1 MSSTR
6 GWTLGVATALIAG
19 AVGLAPFV
27 VRYWSARLGADEGG
41 RQTRAGAL
49 KPMRASPDEGE
60 APERRPSP
68 RAQSSAEPSDRDFHP
83 DRPQPSTLELARD
96 DDAAPDA
103 EEEPSLEAAAVQASV
118 QEAPAATEPTLFAAP
133 FASAGAHAPEAR
145 TVAVEPED
153 EGEPPPEEAPEPAPT
168 RRVSITVLESR
179 TQPGLCK
186 GSNDALDAR
195 EALMARFH
203 AVSWDSGSLLYL
215 DPRLAP
221 GAHVSLVAD
230 LEQAE
235 NELRRVLQLAPPRPD
250 VFAYYDTRL
259 LLAGGCTNDEVV
271 AYYDGALHVV
281 PSHDD
286 VAQSILHEYTHHALT
301 AAGLIGPAW
310 AQEGIAMHMAGETWW
325 RGGWM
330 TRVLERP
337 FSLEVMESAVP
348 YTLRSDQAGLFY
360 AQSAAMVA
368 CAMRDDPRGLRGLV
382 ESLAAGNDRGELS
395 YQLPSAAAPLAWRRC
410 FTDLAR

>member
-1 MSSTR
+1 MSSAR
-6 GWTLGVATALIAG
+6 GWTLGVASALIAG
-19 AVGLAPFV
+19 AVGLAPLV
-27 VRYWSARLGADEGG
+27 VRYWSARLGGDEGG
-41 RQTRAGAL
+41 RQTAARAL
-49 KPMRASPDEGE
+49 KPAPPAPEVGE
-60 APERRPSP
+60 APERPPS
-68 RAQSSAEPSDRDFHP
+68 RAEPSAEPSDRRRLP
-83 DRPQPSTLELARD
+83 ARPEPAALELALD
-96 DDAAPDA
+96 DEDTPELDG
-103 EEEPSLEAAAVQASV
+103 EPSTEPAPAQLALAQTEPSPPAAA
-118 QEAPAATEPTLFAAP
+118 APAAP
-133 FASAGAHAPEAR
+133 AHASEHQAAAWVEAD
-145 TVAVEPED
+145 D
-153 EGEPPPEEAPEPAPT
+153 EGGSTPEEAPEPAPM

-186 GSNDALDAR
+186 GSSDAVDAR
-195 EALMARFH
+195 EALVARFR
-203 AVSWDSGSLLYL
+203 AVASDGASLLYV

-221 GAHVSLVAD
+221 GTQLGLVAD

-235 NELRRVLQLAPPRPD
+235 SELRRVLQLAPPRPD

-259 LLAGGCTNDEVV
+259 LLAGGCTNEDVV

-281 PSHDD
+281 PTHDD

-330 TRVLERP
+330 ARVLERP

-348 YTLRSDQAGLFY
+348 YTLRSDQAALFY

-368 CAMRDDPRGLRGLV
+368 CAIRGDPRGLRGLV
-382 ESLAAGNDRGELS
+382 DSLAAGHDQAELS
-395 YQLPSAAAPLAWRRC
+395 YQLPAASAPAAWRSC
-410 FTDLAR
+410 FNDLAR

>member
-1 MSSTR
+1 MSSR
-6 GWTLGVATALIAG
+6 GWTLAAAAAMSLG
-19 AVGLAPFV
+19 AAGLAPSV
-27 VRYWSARLGADEGG
+27 VRYWSARLGAGESE
-41 RQTRAGAL
+41 RQMTARAL
-49 KPMRASPDEGE
+49 KPGPAWPEDASEP
-60 APERRPSP
+60 RPSP
-68 RAQSSAEPSDRDFHP
+68 RAAPSP
-83 DRPQPSTLELARD
+83 GRPQRD
-96 DDAAPDA
+96 APPEPPEPAAP
-103 EEEPSLEAAAVQASV
+103 EPAADEAASSEVDEPLAVRAETATVETTPSV
-118 QEAPAATEPTLFAAP
+118 PPHPAPAREGEPKIESTP
-133 FASAGAHAPEAR
+133 APELPA
-145 TVAVEPED
+145 ESD
-153 EGEPPPEEAPEPAPT
+153 PPPEEEPAPAPA
-168 RRVSITVLESR
+168 RRVSITVLEAR

-186 GSNDALDAR
+186 GSSEAVDAR
-195 EALMARFH
+195 AALVARFH
-203 AVSWDSGSLLYL
+203 AFSRDGASLLYL
-215 DPRLAP
+215 DPRLEP
-221 GAHVSLVAD
+221 RAHVGLVAD

-235 NELRRVLQLAPPRPD
+235 SELSRVLQLVPPRPD

-259 LLAGGCTNDEVV
+259 LLAGGCTNDDVV

-301 AAGLIGPAW
+301 AAGLLGPAW

-368 CAMRDDPRGLRGLV
+368 CAVRDDPRGLRGLV
-382 ESLAAGNDRGELS
+382 ESLAAGNDHGDLS
-395 YQLPSAAAPLAWRRC
+395 YQLPSAAAPLAWRSC